1 MKYAAAVLLGLVSI
15 ESSTA
20 ELVQCPYGH
29 YHEHHDHHNEQ
40 KQFGIPT
47 EETEETIAYD

>member
-47 EETEETIAYD
+47 EETEKAIAYD